1 MTHEA
6 RGRYVWLW
14 ILGIAVGWFEAS
26 VVVYL
31 RKLYYPGGFDFPII
45 ITPDDVAL
53 VEVARE
59 AFSIVLLAA
68 AARLAGRFFLER
80 FAAFMILF
88 GVWDLIY
95 YAALKLVLGWPP
107 TLGTWDVLFLIP
119 LPWIGPVWAPMLI
132 AAALIGA
139 GSYLYATAERG
150 RKIRPLD
157 WGIEIAAGLL
167 VVVSF
172 TLDWRVVIDG
182 RLPGRFPAEIFVAG
196 LLLGLVWFLHRERQ
210 ERRRHA
216 SDSPHSLVVAANG
229 GLELP

>member
-1 MTHEA
+1 MTKDV

-31 RKLYYPGGFDFPII
+31 RKLYYPGGFDFPIVI
-45 ITPDDVAL
+45 APDDIAL

-80 FAAFMILF
+80 FAAFMVLF

-95 YAALKLVLGWPP
+95 YAALKLVLGWPA

-132 AAALIGA
+132 AAALVGA
-139 GSYLYATAERG
+139 GSHLYATAERA
-150 RKIRPLD
+150 RRIRARD
-157 WGIEIAAGLL
+157 WAIEIAAGLL
-167 VVVSF
+167 VIVSF
-172 TLDWRVVIDG
+172 TLDWRVVVDG
-182 RLPGRFPAEIFVAG
+182 RMPGRFPVEVFGAG
-196 LLLGLVWFLHRERQ
+196 FALGVVWFVHRERQ
-210 ERRRHA
+210 ERG
-216 SDSPHSLVVAANG
+216 VAAVVPP
-229 GLELP
+229 LEPAARQRTA